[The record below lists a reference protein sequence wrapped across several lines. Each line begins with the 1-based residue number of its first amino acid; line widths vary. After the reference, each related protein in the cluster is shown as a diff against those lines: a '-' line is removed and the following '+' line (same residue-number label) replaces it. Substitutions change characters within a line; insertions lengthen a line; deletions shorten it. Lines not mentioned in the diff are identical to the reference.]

1 MITSLKQ
8 ELYNKAIELLKQIK
22 LTQGNTALNST
33 LRRHSSLKKFLLEE
47 QVNRLKLL
55 EDSIDKI

>member
-1 MITSLKQ
+1 MITSLNQ
-8 ELYNKAIELLKQIK
+8 ELYNKAIELLQQIK

-47 QVNRLKLL
+47 QVNRLKFL

>member
-8 ELYNKAIELLKQIK
+8 ELYNKAIELLQQIK

-47 QVNRLKLL
+47 QVNRLKFL
-55 EDSIDKI
+55 EDSIDKL